1 MQFWDANRE
10 ADGNFS
16 VWSNFGGK
24 LSLDIFPERLR
35 PLVADWIARHPASTP
50 SSSPN
55 STPMPRP

>member
-16 VWSNFGGK
+16 AFSHFGGK
-24 LSLDIFPERLR
+24 LSLDILPERLR
-35 PLVADWIARHPASTP
+35 PPVADWIARHPASTP